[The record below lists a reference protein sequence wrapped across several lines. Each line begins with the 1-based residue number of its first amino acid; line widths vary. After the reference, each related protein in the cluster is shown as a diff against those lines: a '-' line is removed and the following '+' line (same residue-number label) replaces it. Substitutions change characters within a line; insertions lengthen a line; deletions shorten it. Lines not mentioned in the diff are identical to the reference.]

1 MAKRKKDLDRYG
13 IKFTTYQKDDHV
25 TGSMHLVEVCGL
37 KIILDMGMYQ
47 GNAMGMV
54 DRYKLNSHVLKYNYS
69 DIDYICIAHLH
80 ADHCSMLPVVS
91 RSDIDFNGV
100 ILATEL
106 TARMVKLNN
115 DDSAF
120 LMKSECD
127 AWNKLH
133 PNEKC
138 MPLYNKD
145 EVEATQI
152 REYDYHTKIQLN
164 DMAYLTFL
172 PNSHVSGA
180 ASVYI
185 TVEENG
191 KVVNSLLY
199 TSDLQYSKDN
209 KPFTMKWN
217 AGRIPV
223 HNLVIESTYANTIQ
237 EPYSPIDE
245 LEKHI
250 LNSIRNKRP
259 LLIGTFAFHR
269 SSVLMYYLHKIWE
282 RNEEIRN
289 ADYPIYMAGSLM
301 QKAHKELGK
310 KSSEDFFDEEWKDS
324 GLWQWQ
330 KPIWLTQFKD
340 VETRLANPT
349 LGLTIA
355 TAGMLDKAYSK
366 YLCTRWL
373 GRKNVDILVSGYCS
387 PETVGGQLLDGAK
400 EIIIDGKLYRVRAN
414 FLGKMTLS
422 GHADKNAL
430 CNFIKDCLDKRILKS
445 ILLVHGDYDRK
456 LEQIKLY
463 KQIVGDKVLIEIPK
477 RYKPYKF

>member
-1 MAKRKKDLDRYG
+1 MAKLKRGKEKYG
-13 IKFTTYQKDDHV
+13 IKFTTYQKDDNV

-47 GNAMGMV
+47 GNNLGMV
-54 DRYKLNSHVLKYNYS
+54 DKYRLNSHVLKYDYS
-69 DIDYICIAHLH
+69 DIDYIIISHEH
-80 ADHCSMLPVVS
+80 ADHCSLLPVTQ
-91 RSDIDFNGV
+91 RSDIEFSGV
-100 ILATEL
+100 VVATEL
-106 TARMVKLNN
+106 AARMIKLNN
-115 DDSAF
+115 EDSAF

-145 EVEATQI
+145 EVESVQI
-152 REYDYHTKIQLN
+152 REYSYNTKIRLN
-164 DMAYLTFL
+164 DKVNMVFL
-172 PNSHVSGA
+172 SNSHMCGS

-185 TVEENG
+185 TVEEDG
-191 KVVNSLLY
+191 RLMNSLLY

-217 AGRIPV
+217 VGRIPV
-223 HNLVIESTYANTIQ
+223 HNLIIESTYANTSQ
-237 EPYSPIDE
+237 EPYNAIDE
-245 LEKHI
+245 LEKQI
-250 LNSIRNKRP
+250 LYSIRNNRP

-269 SSVLMYYLHKIWE
+269 SSMIMYYLYKIWE

-301 QKAHKELGK
+301 QKAHRELGK
-310 KSSEDFFDEEWKDS
+310 KSSEEFFDDEWKNT

-349 LGLTIA
+349 LGVTIA
-355 TAGMLDKAYSK
+355 TSGMLDKAYSK

-387 PETVGGQLLDGAK
+387 PETIGGQLLDGAK
-400 EIIIDGKLYRVRAN
+400 EVIIDGKLYRVRAN

-422 GHADKNAL
+422 GHADKNGL
-430 CNFIKDCLDKRILKS
+430 CNFIKDCIDKRTLKS

-463 KQIVGDKVLIEIPK
+463 REIIGDDVLIEIPK